1 MVFDSASSRAL
12 HADTPNKTCFVFCF
26 DFVSSVHLCVCYCV
40 LYYIYIYIHDSHSV
54 WRFQTSIGLVVI
66 LFGIATI
73 KRERQKQKEN
83 IKIGAAIYEANAQ
96 AKQIFFGKTRKKY
109 QHINDHNLWSY
120 FFLLSLLLS
129 SMVSKSARIVA
140 MYCRGNTLVARTTL
154 VRV

>member
-1 MVFDSASSRAL
+1 MCL
-12 HADTPNKTCFVFCF
+12 LLCFV
-26 DFVSSVHLCVCYCV
+26 L
-40 LYYIYIYIHDSHSV
+40 YIYIHDSHSV

-120 FFLLSLLLS
+120 FFCCCCCCCSRTQLRVAILLLTLCLFFKGS
-129 SMVSKSARIVA
+129 QAAGLDRLLWPAIPRLTHP
-140 MYCRGNTLVARTTL
+140 YCRGDGVAILPSAVHAQRSF
-154 VRV
+154 R